1 MTRLIEDYALIG
13 NQETVALVARDGS
26 IDWMAMPRFDSPPCF
41 AALLGTPENG
51 RWRIAPAGDEVDVKR
66 AYRDGS
72 TVLETQFSTPDGAA
86 VVIDFMSRRDGVCDL
101 MRIVRGVRG
110 RVALHTEI
118 VVRFDYGSV
127 VPWVSRR
134 DDGRLHFVAGP
145 DRLTLATP
153 VELHGEGLRTVGDFE
168 VAQGE
173 ELAFTLTWQA
183 SWREDLPAPDAADA
197 LVQVVSKWQAWSSRL
212 PQGDE
217 VSEAMR
223 RSLVTLK
230 ALAHW
235 QTGGIVAAATTS
247 LPEKI
252 GGVRNW
258 DYRFCWLRDA
268 TFTLYALLEL
278 GFVDEAEAWRAWL
291 VRAVAGSPEDLQIM
305 YGVAGERRLDEY
317 EVPWLPGYENS
328 APVRIGN
335 AAAGQVQ
342 LDVYGEV
349 LDALYVARKAG
360 LAYDERSWA
369 VECAMVRHL
378 ETIWD
383 QPDDGIWEV
392 RGGRRHFTH
401 SKVMAWVAFDR
412 VVRSA
417 TEFGL
422 EGPVEHWCRV
432 RDAIHDQVCERG
444 FDAAQNSFVQS
455 YGSSA
460 LDASLL
466 LIPVVGFL
474 PPDDPR
480 IRGTLAAIE
489 RGLLR
494 DGLVLRYDT
503 GDSKDG
509 LPPGEGA
516 FLACTFWLADNYLLQ
531 NRVDEAQA
539 LFDRLLGYRN
549 DVGLLA
555 EEYDPVAR
563 RQLGNFPQAFS
574 HLALINTATGLAGR
588 AGISHQRATGSSRTE
603 GGGPKVG
610 SAADGAGTAPQEQR
624 PTT

>member
-1 MTRLIEDYALIG
+1 MPTPIEDYALIG
-13 NQETVALVARDGS
+13 NQETVALVGRDGS
-26 IDWMAMPRFDSPPCF
+26 IDWMGMPRFDSPACF
-41 AALLGTPENG
+41 AALLGAPEHG
-51 RWRIAPAGDEVDVKR
+51 RWLIAPAAAKPAVKR
-66 AYRDGS
+66 RYRDGS
-72 TVLETQFSTPDGAA
+72 TVLETCFTTADGE
-86 VVIDFMSRRDGVCDL
+86 VSVTDFMARREGASDL

-110 RVALHTEI
+110 RVVMRTEL
-118 VVRFDYGSV
+118 VVRFDYGGV
-127 VPWVSRR
+127 VPWVSRQQ
-134 DDGRLHFVAGP
+134 DGRLHFTAGP

-153 VELHGEGLRTVGDFE
+153 LALRGEDMRTVGEFAIGAGDE
-168 VAQGE
+168 VT
-173 ELAFTLTWQA
+173 FSLTWQP
-183 SWREDLPAPDAADA
+183 SWRDDLPAPDVAQA
-197 LVQVVSKWQAWSSRL
+197 LTEVEAQWEAWSSKL
-212 PQGDE
+212 PEGDQ
-217 VSEAMR
+217 VSEAVR

-235 QTGGIVAAATTS
+235 ETGGIVAAATTS

-252 GGVRNW
+252 GGTRNW

-268 TFTLYALLEL
+268 TFTLYALLGL

-291 VRAVAGSPEDLQIM
+291 VRAVAGSPDALQIM
-305 YGVAGERRLDEY
+305 YGVAGERRLDEF

-360 LAYDERSWA
+360 LAYDERSWS

-378 ETIWD
+378 EAIWD

-412 VVRSA
+412 AVRSA

-422 EGPVEHWCRV
+422 KGPVHRWREV
-432 RDAIHDQVCERG
+432 RDRIHAQVCERG

-466 LIPVVGFL
+466 LIAVVGFL
-474 PPDDPR
+474 PPADPR
-480 IRGTLAAIE
+480 VRGTLAAIE

-503 GDSKDG
+503 GESRDG

-531 NRVDEAQA
+531 GRDEEAQA
-539 LFDRLLGYRN
+539 LFDRLLTYRN

-588 AGISHQRATGSSRTE
+588 AGTAHQRAA
-603 GGGPKVG
+603 G
-610 SAADGAGTAPQEQR
+610 SAETRA
-624 PTT
+624 

>member
-1 MTRLIEDYALIG
+1 MPRPIEDYALIG

-26 IDWMAMPRFDSPPCF
+26 IDWLGMPRFDSPPCF
-41 AALLGTPENG
+41 AALLGTPDHG
-51 RWRIAPAGDEVDVKR
+51 RWRVAPVADDVEVKR
-66 AYRDGS
+66 EYRDGS
-72 TVLETQFSTPDGAA
+72 TILETRFATVDGE
-86 VVIDFMSRRDGVCDL
+86 VSVIDFMARREGASDL
-101 MRIVRGVRG
+101 MRVVRGLRG
-110 RVALHTEI
+110 RVAMRTEL
-118 VVRFDYGSV
+118 VVRFDYGV
-127 VPWVSRR
+127 IVPWVSRQE
-134 DDGRLHFVAGP
+134 DGRLHFTAGP
-145 DRLTLATP
+145 DRLTLSTP
-153 VELHGEGLRTVGDFE
+153 LELRGEGMRSVGEFE
-168 VAQGE
+168 LGE
-173 ELAFTLTWQA
+173 GDELAFALTWQP
-183 SWREDLPAPDAADA
+183 SWRDDLPAPDPATA
-197 LVQVVSKWQAWSSRL
+197 LAQVEAQWEAWSDKL
-212 PQGDE
+212 PQGDQ
-217 VSEAMR
+217 VSEAVR

-235 QTGGIVAAATTS
+235 ETGGIIAAATTS

-252 GGVRNW
+252 GGTRNW

-291 VRAVAGSPEDLQIM
+291 VRAVAGSPDDLQIM

-328 APVRIGN
+328 APVRVGN

-360 LAYDERSWA
+360 LAYDATSWSL
-369 VECAMVRHL
+369 ECAMVRHL

-422 EGPVEHWCRV
+422 AGPVDHWREV
-432 RDAIHDQVCERG
+432 RDAIHAQVCERG

-455 YGSSA
+455 YGSTA

-466 LIPVVGFL
+466 LIAVVGFL
-474 PPDDPR
+474 PPEDAR
-480 IRGTLAAIE
+480 IRGTVAAIE

-494 DGLVLRYDT
+494 HGLVLRYDT
-503 GDSKDG
+503 GEVKDG

-516 FLACTFWLADNYLLQ
+516 FLACSFWLADNWLLQ
-531 NRVDEAQA
+531 DRVDEAQA
-539 LFDRLLGYRN
+539 LFDRLLSYRN

-555 EEYDPVAR
+555 EEYDPVAK

-574 HLALINTATGLAGR
+574 HLALINTATCLAGR
-588 AGISHQRATGSSRTE
+588 AGTAHQRAAGSSQTK
-603 GGGPKVG
+603 G
-610 SAADGAGTAPQEQR
+610 
-624 PTT
+624 

>member
-1 MTRLIEDYALIG
+1 MTRPIEDYALIG

-41 AALLGTPENG
+41 AALLGTPEHG
-51 RWRIAPAGDEVDVKR
+51 RWRLAPAGEDVR
-66 AYRDGS
+66 VTRSYRDGS
-72 TVLETQFSTPDGAA
+72 TVLETHVATPDGEA
-86 VVIDFMSRRDGVCDL
+86 VVIDFMARRDGVCDL

-110 RVALHTEI
+110 RVAMRTEI
-118 VVRFDYGSV
+118 VVRFDYGAV
-127 VPWVSRR
+127 VPWVSRQ
-134 DDGRLHFVAGP
+134 DDGRLHFTAGP

-153 VELHGEGLRTVGDFE
+153 VELRGEDMRTVGEFE

-173 ELAFTLTWQA
+173 EVAFALTWQP
-183 SWREDLPAPDAADA
+183 SWSKDLPAPDAPAA
-197 LVQVVSKWQAWSSRL
+197 LEQVLSQWESWSSRL

-235 QTGGIVAAATTS
+235 QTGGIIAAATTS

-252 GGVRNW
+252 GGTRNW

-268 TFTLYALLEL
+268 TFTLYALLGL

-291 VRAVAGSPEDLQIM
+291 VRAVAGSPDDLQIM
-305 YGVAGERRLDEY
+305 YGVAGERRLFEY
-317 EVPWLPGYENS
+317 EVTWLPGYAGS
-328 APVRIGN
+328 APVRVGN

-349 LDALYVARKAG
+349 LDAMYVARKAG
-360 LAYDERSWA
+360 LAYDATSWSL
-369 VECAMVRHL
+369 ECAMVKHL

-392 RGGRRHFTH
+392 RGGRRHFVH

-412 VVRSA
+412 AVRSA

-422 EGPVEHWCRV
+422 EGPIDHWREV
-432 RDAIHDQVCERG
+432 RDTIHAQVCERG
-444 FDAAQNSFVQS
+444 FDPALNSFVQS
-455 YGSSA
+455 YGSTA

-466 LIPVVGFL
+466 LVAVVGFL

-480 IRGTLAAIE
+480 MVGTVAAIE
-489 RGLLR
+489 RQLLR

-503 GDSKDG
+503 GDGKDG

-531 NRVDEAQA
+531 DRFDEAQA
-539 LFDRLLGYRN
+539 LFDRLLGYCN

-574 HLALINTATGLAGR
+574 HVALINTATGLAGR
-588 AGISHQRATGSSRTE
+588 RGTAHQRAAGSSQT
-603 GGGPKVG
+603 K
-610 SAADGAGTAPQEQR
+610 A
-624 PTT
+624 